1 MKILA
6 VGLCFAAL
14 LAGCDKAMDK
24 RLREEQVR
32 NETESMREAE
42 EAEALPKYATIWRQ
56 TEFAANLYREAVARQ
71 HGNVVLSPYGVASVF
86 SLLGT
91 GARGDTQKAFSKV
104 LCLDVADTN
113 AVAKMFSEIKAGMP
127 SSVVSIS
134 DSIWLVDKKARILP
148 EFMNYAQNGF
158 GVEARTV
165 GLAALYPSINKYVC
179 EKTHGMISRLLDG
192 SPDPLTRLAV
202 VNTVYFKGKWAKK
215 FNSSKTRK
223 SVFHAPTGDVQ
234 VQFMNDKR
242 KAHLADLNGLEIL
255 RLPYRSVPIEAVFI
269 LPPVGRDMKDVEG
282 MLNLLTRAISGMTQH
297 PYWYWGD
304 VEISIPKF
312 EFESTH
318 DLRPILS
325 SMGLGV
331 AFGSGADFSEISA
344 VEDLYVGKTLQKAK
358 IRVDEEGTEAA
369 AATAAVASEGRVRV
383 SLPFI
388 ADRPF
393 MFVIR
398 NVLDNTILFMGCV
411 VKP

>member
-1 MKILA
+1 
-6 VGLCFAAL
+6 
-14 LAGCDKAMDK
+14 MDK